1 MIATSRR
8 AKLMALL
15 LAFSAHG
22 ALAVALFHGE
32 TPVEIEGSGGA
43 QQARLGSSFAD
54 MAAGTLSAESPQE
67 TVATAPPAATPA
79 ETLPRHRRRRP
90 ARHRRRAFQR
100 QRAPP
105 RRLLPP

>member
-43 QQARLGSSFAD
+43 
-54 MAAGTLSAESPQE
+54 
-67 TVATAPPAATPA
+67 
-79 ETLPRHRRRRP
+79 
-90 ARHRRRAFQR
+90 
-100 QRAPP
+100 
-105 RRLLPP
+105 